1 MRSFAFKKEIS
12 YGLAGN
18 VTAHSTLSEV
28 MSLEGDHVV
37 ISFATDFEAED
48 MRGAES
54 KLRSITPQFTSDA

>member
-18 VTAHSTLSEV
+18 VTAHSTLSEA

-37 ISFATDFEAED
+37 ISWSTDFEANMRD
-48 MRGAES
+48 MKNS
-54 KLRSITPQFTSDA
+54 LRSITP